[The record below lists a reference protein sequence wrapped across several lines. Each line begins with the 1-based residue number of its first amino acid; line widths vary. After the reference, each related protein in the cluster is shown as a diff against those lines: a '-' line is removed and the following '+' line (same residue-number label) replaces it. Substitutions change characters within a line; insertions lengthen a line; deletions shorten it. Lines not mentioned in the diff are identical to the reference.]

1 MKRFTLQILVSL
13 FCIIAI
19 GQSAFA
25 VTYTINASAPWVG
38 YMNVFDMGNNFQFGS
53 FWGLPALK
61 TTVNTGVN
69 TVTFQPN
76 FNTYADAIA
85 SGNPG
90 DIAYWTNGAGGG
102 NKIMDALT
110 FIEPAGAG
118 GSTVTFTGFVSSRTL
133 NAAYTTV
140 AFIKILD
147 PNIGYAQTAY
157 TDVVIGGMGSS
168 FTVSLAIPAM
178 PANLITQYGVSI
190 RGVNANPANEVAL
203 GSLVLSPVIALSANL
218 ENFTANVKNQ
228 QVDLKWSTSNEIN
241 VQGFDI
247 EKSIDGKLFNKIN
260 FVSATNQLKA
270 SYSANDLLLN
280 GTAYY
285 RLKII
290 DNDGKYS
297 YSNVVKAIAFS
308 NNSINVYPNPATNT
322 LNVNVLDLN
331 TTKEFTIFNSFGQ
344 PMVTTKMNQLS
355 QQVNISQLTT
365 GTYFIQFSNGEV
377 VKFNKQ

>member
-61 TTVNTGVN
+61 TTVNTGAN

-203 GSLVLSPVIALSANL
+203 GSLVLSPVIVLSANL

-228 QVDLKWSTSNEIN
+228 QVDLKWNTANEMN

-247 EKSIDGKLFNKIN
+247 EKSVDGKLFNKIN

-280 GTAYY
+280 GAAYY

-308 NNSINVYPNPATNT
+308 NNSINVYPNPATNM